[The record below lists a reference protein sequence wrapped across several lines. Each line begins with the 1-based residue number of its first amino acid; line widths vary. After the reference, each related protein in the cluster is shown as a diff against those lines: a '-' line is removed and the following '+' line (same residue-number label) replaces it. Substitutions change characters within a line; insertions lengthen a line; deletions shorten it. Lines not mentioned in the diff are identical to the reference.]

1 MGKDYVGLLDD
12 ILENLLLNL
21 NKYLYL
27 CRICKLIT

>member
-21 NKYLYL
+21 NKYSYL
-27 CRICKLIT
+27 CRI